1 MRSDR
6 PAKDQQF
13 DEGVAKLIGAL
24 LAAALALLYPQSLGA
39 VIGAAAGAAHPWRFD
54 DHGDRRYWR
63 ALAGWSIGAGVCL
76 AAAYALLA
84 TTLGADAE
92 LRRFHR
98 QWAWGHLSA
107 AALIDHPWA
116 WLPLASAAAL
126 VAAGGAI
133 LWRAR

>member
-6 PAKDQQF
+6 RDGDREF
-13 DEGVAKLIGAL
+13 EDRLGKLIGL
-24 LAAALALLYPQSLGA
+24 CVLCGVALLYPQSLGGL
-39 VIGAAAGAAHPWRFD
+39 VGAAVGGGCPWRFGD
-54 DHGDRRYWR
+54 REDRRYWR
-63 ALAGWSIGAGVCL
+63 TIAGWSIATGLAVAGA
-76 AAAYALLA
+76 YILLA
-84 TTLGADAE
+84 SAFGADVE

-98 QWAWGHLSA
+98 QWGWGHFSG

-116 WLPLASAAAL
+116 WVPLATAAAL

>member
-6 PAKDQQF
+6 QAKDQLL
-13 DEGVAKLIGAL
+13 DEGFAKLIGAL
-24 LAAALALLYPQSLGA
+24 LAAALALLYPQSLGTM
-39 VIGAAAGAAHPWRFD
+39 IGAAVGAAHPWRFD
-54 DHGDRRYWR
+54 DRADRRYWR
-63 ALAGWSIGAGVCL
+63 ALAGWSIAAGIAL

-84 TTLGADAE
+84 TTLGVDVE

-98 QWAWGHLSA
+98 QWAWGHLSGA
-107 AALIDHPWA
+107 AFIDHPWA

-126 VAAGGAI
+126 VAGGGAI